1 MEPNTVRE
9 NVWIIRNPILTLL
22 RKSLKLAAISAG
34 AFFGAVM
41 SHSPAPSSDGS
52 LKIAVVGSGVAALS
66 SAWLLSQ
73 RHRVT
78 LYEKADRLGGHSN
91 TVTAGAA
98 TGDVAVDTGFICFN
112 DATYPNLI
120 ALFAHLGVKT
130 RATDMSFAVSLDAGQ
145 FEYAAPGLFA
155 QRRNLLRPRFWS
167 MLGEIMRFYRE
178 APIDLGGLTDP
189 DLTLGEYLKREGFS
203 EAFRDDHLLPMAAAI
218 WSSPAHTL
226 MDYPAEAFI
235 RFCGNHGL
243 LKLVGRPL
251 WRTVEGGSRVYVEH
265 LAREIDD
272 VRLDHGVTAVRRVE
286 QGVMVHDSQGG
297 VERFDHVVIGAH
309 ADQALAMLAE
319 PTDREREVLGAFHY
333 SRNLT
338 VLHADAGLMPQRRR
352 AWASWNYIGAD
363 DGLCVTYWMNK
374 LQGLP
379 GQDLFVT
386 LNPPRPPKPD
396 TLLRSELYE
405 HPIFNPAALQAQKQL
420 WSLQGQGGVWF
431 CGAHF
436 GAGFHEDG
444 LQSGLAVAEQLGG
457 VRRPWSVENESGRIH
472 LTPPSRP
479 VLETAT

>member
-1 MEPNTVRE
+1 MP
-9 NVWIIRNPILTLL
+9 L
-22 RKSLKLAAISAG
+22 
-34 AFFGAVM
+34 
-41 SHSPAPSSDGS
+41 SPANTFDGP

-78 LYEKADRLGGHSN
+78 VYEKAERLGGHSN
-91 TVTAGAA
+91 TVTAAA
-98 TGDVAVDTGFICFN
+98 LSGDVAVDTGFICFN

-120 ALFAHLGVKT
+120 ALFTHLGVQT
-130 RATDMSFAVSLDAGQ
+130 RATDMSFAVSLEEGR

-167 MLGEIMRFYRE
+167 MLSEVLRFYRQ
-178 APIDLGGLTDP
+178 APIHLGGLTDP
-189 DLTLGEYLKREGFS
+189 DLTLGDYLKREGFS

-251 WRTVEGGSRVYVEH
+251 WRTIKGGSRVYVER
-265 LAREIDD
+265 LAQAIED
-272 VRLDHGVTAVRRVE
+272 VRLDHGVTAVRRTDH
-286 QGVMVHDSQGG
+286 GVMVHDSQGG
-297 VERFDHVVIGAH
+297 AERFDHVVIGAH
-309 ADQALAMLAE
+309 ADQALAMLDE
-319 PTDREREVLGAFHY
+319 PTAREREVLGAFRY
-333 SRNLT
+333 SRNFT
-338 VLHADAGLMPQRRR
+338 VLHTDADLMPRRRR
-352 AWASWNYIGAD
+352 AWASWNYIGANG
-363 DGLCVTYWMNK
+363 GLCVTYWMNK

-405 HPIFNPAALQAQKQL
+405 HPIFNPAALEAQKQL
-420 WSLQGQGGVWF
+420 WSLQGRGGVWF

-457 VRRPWSVENESGRIH
+457 VRRPWTVANESGRIH
-472 LTPPSRP
+472 LLPASAGAMEP
-479 VLETAT
+479 AA

>member
-1 MEPNTVRE
+1 
-9 NVWIIRNPILTLL
+9 
-22 RKSLKLAAISAG
+22 
-34 AFFGAVM
+34 M
-41 SHSPAPSSDGS
+41 SPSFAAPSKAP
-52 LKIAVVGSGVAALS
+52 LNVAVVGSGVAALS
-66 SAWLLSQ
+66 AAWLLS
-73 RHRVT
+73 REHRVT
-78 LYEKADRLGGHSN
+78 LYEKAERLGGHSN
-91 TVTAGAA
+91 TVVAGAM
-98 TGDVAVDTGFICFN
+98 GVEVAVDTGFICFN

-120 ALFAHLGVKT
+120 ALFEHLGVPT
-130 RATDMSFAVSLDAGQ
+130 RATDMSFAVSRDQGR

-167 MLGEIMRFYRE
+167 MLGEILRFYRQ
-178 APIDLGGLTDP
+178 APVDLAGLTDP
-189 DLTLGEYLKREGFS
+189 QLTLGDYLKREGFS
-203 EAFRDDHLLPMAAAI
+203 EAFREDHLLPMAAAI

-251 WRTVEGGSRVYVEH
+251 WRTVEGGSRIYVER
-265 LAREIDD
+265 LAQAISDI
-272 VRLDHGVTAVRRVE
+272 RLSCGVTSVRRADK
-286 QGVMVHDSQGG
+286 GVVVHDSQGG
-297 VERFDHVVIGAH
+297 AARFDHVVIGAH

-319 PTDREREVLGAFHY
+319 PTARERQVLGAFRY

-338 VLHADAGLMPQRRR
+338 VLHTDQTLMPRRRR
-352 AWASWNYIGAD
+352 AWASWNYIGTD
-363 DGLCVTYWMNK
+363 GGLCVTYWMNR
-374 LQGLP
+374 LQGIE

-386 LNPPRPPKPD
+386 LNPPRPPRPD

-405 HPIFNPAALQAQKQL
+405 HPIFNPAAIQAQKQL

-457 VRRPWSVENESGRIH
+457 VRRPWAVEDESGRIH
-472 LTPPSRP
+472 LPPSP
-479 VLETAT
+479 PSLLEATA

>member
-1 MEPNTVRE
+1 MPHY
-9 NVWIIRNPILTLL
+9 
-22 RKSLKLAAISAG
+22 
-34 AFFGAVM
+34 
-41 SHSPAPSSDGS
+41 SHRP

-73 RHRVT
+73 RHQVT

-91 TVTAGAA
+91 TVSAA
-98 TGDVAVDTGFICFN
+98 TATGIVAVDTGFICFN

-120 ALFAHLGVKT
+120 AMFAHLGIET
-130 RATDMSFAVSLDAGQ
+130 RATDMSFAVSMDGGG

-167 MLGEIMRFYRE
+167 MMNEILRFYRK
-178 APIDLGGLTDP
+178 APADIGGLTDP
-189 DLTLGEYLKREGFS
+189 EMTLGDYLKREGFS
-203 EAFRDDHLLPMAAAI
+203 AAFRDDHLLPMAAAI

-251 WRTVEGGSRVYVEH
+251 WRTVEGGSRTYVER
-265 LAREIDD
+265 LAREVDD
-272 VRLDHGVTAVRRVE
+272 VRLNRGVTCIRRLE
-286 QGVMVHDSQGG
+286 QGVMVHDSEGDS
-297 VERFDHVVIGAH
+297 ESFDHVVIGAH
-309 ADQALAMLAE
+309 ADQALAMLEA

-338 VLHADAGLMPQRRR
+338 VLHTDAGLMPQRRR
-352 AWASWNYIGAD
+352 AWASWNYIGAE
-363 DGLCVTYWMNK
+363 DGLCVTYWMNR

-386 LNPPRPPKPD
+386 LNPPRPPHAGA
-396 TLLRSELYE
+396 LLRSEMYE

-420 WSLQGQGGVWF
+420 WSLQGHGGVWF

-472 LTPPSRP
+472 LASPLPNA
-479 VLETAT
+479 LETAA

>member
-1 MEPNTVRE
+1 MPLATPHDTGPR
-9 NVWIIRNPILTLL
+9 L
-22 RKSLKLAAISAG
+22 R
-34 AFFGAVM
+34 
-41 SHSPAPSSDGS
+41 
-52 LKIAVVGSGVAALS
+52 IAVVGSGISALS
-66 SAWLLSQ
+66 CAWLLSQ
-73 RHRVT
+73 KHEVVV
-78 LYEKADRLGGHSN
+78 YERDDRLGGHSN
-91 TVTAGAA
+91 TVDVRTETGA
-98 TGDVAVDTGFICFN
+98 TAVDTGFIVFN

-120 ALFAHLGVKT
+120 ALFAHLGLET
-130 RATDMSFAVSLDAGQ
+130 RATDMSFAVSLDQGR
-145 FEYAAPGLFA
+145 FEYAAPALFA
-155 QRRNLLRPRFWS
+155 QKRNLVRPRFWS
-167 MLGEIMRFYRE
+167 MLTEILRFYRS
-178 APIDLGGLTDP
+178 APEGMAALGDS
-189 DLTLGEYLKREGFS
+189 DVTLGQYLKREGFS

-226 MDYPAEAFI
+226 LDYPAASFL

-251 WRTVEGGSRVYVEH
+251 WRTVVGGSRTYVEE
-265 LAREIDD
+265 LARQIGDG
-272 VRLDHGVTAVRRVE
+272 VRLRRGAARVRRIE
-286 QGVMVHDSQGG
+286 GG
-297 VERFDHVVIGAH
+297 VLVEDETGATELFHHVVLGTH
-309 ADQALAMLAE
+309 ADQALALLDE
-319 PTDREREVLGAFHY
+319 PTARERELLGAFNY

-338 VLHADAGLMPQRRR
+338 ILHTDAGLMPKRRG

-386 LNPPRPPKPD
+386 LNPPRPPAPG

-405 HPIFNPAALQAQKQL
+405 HPIFDPAAIRAQKSL

-472 LTPPSRP
+472 VTPPPSE
-479 VLETAT
+479 LERAA

>member
-1 MEPNTVRE
+1 M
-9 NVWIIRNPILTLL
+9 
-22 RKSLKLAAISAG
+22 SLPT
-34 AFFGAVM
+34 AVP
-41 SHSPAPSSDGS
+41 SNAP
-52 LKIAVVGSGVAALS
+52 LKVAVVGSGVAALS

-73 RHRVT
+73 KHLVT
-78 LYEKADRLGGHSN
+78 LYEKAERLGGHSN
-91 TVTAGAA
+91 TVTAGALGA
-98 TGDVAVDTGFICFN
+98 EVPVDTGFICFN

-120 ALFAHLGVKT
+120 ALFQHLGVQT
-130 RATDMSFAVSLDAGQ
+130 RATDMSFAVSLEQGR

-155 QRRNLLRPRFWS
+155 QRRNLFRPRFWS
-167 MLGEIMRFYRE
+167 MLGEILRFYRQ
-178 APIDLGGLTDP
+178 APVDLAGLTDP
-189 DLTLGEYLKREGFS
+189 RLTLGDYLKRQGFS

-226 MDYPAEAFI
+226 LDYPAEAFI

-251 WRTVEGGSRVYVEH
+251 WRTVEGGSRVYVER
-265 LAREIDD
+265 LARAISDI
-272 VRLDHGVTAVRRVE
+272 RLDRGVTAVRRTSE
-286 QGVMVHDSQGG
+286 GVIVHDSQGG
-297 VERFDHVVIGAH
+297 AERFDHVVIGAH
-309 ADQALAMLAE
+309 ADQALAMLAD
-319 PTDREREVLGAFHY
+319 PTERETQVLGAFRY

-338 VLHADAGLMPQRRR
+338 VLHTDQTLMPRRRR

-363 DGLCVTYWMNK
+363 DGLCVTYWMNR
-374 LQGLP
+374 LQGLQ

-386 LNPPRPPKPD
+386 LNPPRPPR
-396 TLLRSELYE
+396 TGSLLRSELYE
-405 HPIFNPAALQAQKQL
+405 HPIFTPEAIQAQKQL

-472 LTPPSRP
+472 LPMSAPS
-479 VLETAT
+479 VLEATA

>member
-1 MEPNTVRE
+1 MP
-9 NVWIIRNPILTLL
+9 L
-22 RKSLKLAAISAG
+22 
-34 AFFGAVM
+34 
-41 SHSPAPSSDGS
+41 SPANTSDGP

-78 LYEKADRLGGHSN
+78 VYEKAERLGGHSN
-91 TVTAGAA
+91 TVTAAA
-98 TGDVAVDTGFICFN
+98 LSGDVAVDTGFICFN

-120 ALFAHLGVKT
+120 ALVTHLGVQT
-130 RATDMSFAVSLDAGQ
+130 RATDMSFAVSLEEGR

-167 MLGEIMRFYRE
+167 MLSEVLRFYRQ
-178 APIDLGGLTDP
+178 APIHLGGLTDP
-189 DLTLGEYLKREGFS
+189 DLTLGDYLKREGFS

-251 WRTVEGGSRVYVEH
+251 WRTIKGGSRVYVER
-265 LAREIDD
+265 LAQAIED
-272 VRLDHGVTAVRRVE
+272 VRLDHGVTAVRRTDH
-286 QGVMVHDSQGG
+286 GVMVHDSQGG
-297 VERFDHVVIGAH
+297 AERFDHVVIGAH
-309 ADQALAMLAE
+309 ADQALAMLDE
-319 PTDREREVLGAFHY
+319 PTAREREVLGAFRY
-333 SRNLT
+333 SRNFT
-338 VLHADAGLMPQRRR
+338 VLHTDADLMPRRRR
-352 AWASWNYIGAD
+352 AWASWNYIGANG
-363 DGLCVTYWMNK
+363 GLCVTYWMNK

-405 HPIFNPAALQAQKQL
+405 HPIFNPAALEAQKQL
-420 WSLQGQGGVWF
+420 WSLQGRGGVWF

-436 GAGFHEDG
+436 GAGVHEDG

-457 VRRPWSVENESGRIH
+457 VRRPWTVANESGRIH
-472 LTPPSRP
+472 LLPASAGAMEP
-479 VLETAT
+479 AA

>member
-1 MEPNTVRE
+1 
-9 NVWIIRNPILTLL
+9 
-22 RKSLKLAAISAG
+22 
-34 AFFGAVM
+34 M
-41 SHSPAPSSDGS
+41 SQPSTRPSNGP

-73 RHRVT
+73 RHAVT
-78 LYEKADRLGGHSN
+78 LYEKADRLGGHSH
-91 TVTAGAA
+91 TVMTASA
-98 TGDVAVDTGFICFN
+98 TGEVAVDTGFICFN

-120 ALFAHLGVKT
+120 ALFEHLGVQA
-130 RATDMSFAVSLDAGQ
+130 RETDMSFAVSLDGGQ

-167 MLGEIMRFYRE
+167 MLGEIMRFYRQ
-178 APIDLGGLTDP
+178 APMDLGGLADP
-189 DLTLGEYLKREGFS
+189 DLTLGAYLKREGFS
-203 EAFRDDHLLPMAAAI
+203 AAFRDDHLLPMAAAI

-226 MDYPAEAFI
+226 LDYPASAFI

-243 LKLVGRPL
+243 LKLIGRPC
-251 WRTVEGGSRVYVEH
+251 WRTVQGGSRTYVER
-265 LAREIDD
+265 LAKAIED
-272 VRLDHGVTAVRRVE
+272 VRLDCGVTGVRRVE
-286 QGVMVHDSQGG
+286 QGVMVHDSRGS

-309 ADQALAMLAE
+309 ADQALAMLPE
-319 PTDREREVLGAFHY
+319 PTNREKEVLGAFNY

-338 VLHADAGLMPQRRR
+338 VLHTDVSLMPRRRR

-363 DGLCVTYWMNK
+363 DGLCVTYWMNR
-374 LQGLP
+374 LQGLQ

-386 LNPPRPPKPD
+386 LNPPRPPRPD

-405 HPIFNPAALQAQKQL
+405 HPIFNPAAIKAQKQL

-457 VRRPWSVENESGRIH
+457 VRRPWSVEDESGRIH
-472 LTPPSRP
+472 LAEPSASM
-479 VLETAT
+479 LEAAA

>member
-1 MEPNTVRE
+1 MSPV
-9 NVWIIRNPILTLL
+9 
-22 RKSLKLAAISAG
+22 SA
-34 AFFGAVM
+34 
-41 SHSPAPSSDGS
+41 HQPAGP

-78 LYEKADRLGGHSN
+78 VYEKSDRLGGHSN
-91 TVTAGAA
+91 TVEASTTAGK
-98 TGDVAVDTGFICFN
+98 VAVDTGFICFN
-112 DATYPNLI
+112 DATYPNLV
-120 ALFAHLGVKT
+120 ALFDHLGVT
-130 RATDMSFAVSLDAGQ
+130 ARETEMSFAVSLDGGR
-145 FEYAAPGLFA
+145 FEYAAPSLFA
-155 QRRNLLRPRFWS
+155 QRRNAFRPRFWS
-167 MLGEIMRFYRE
+167 MLGEVLRFYRQ
-178 APIDLGGLTDP
+178 APVDLAKWTDP
-189 DLTLGEYLKREGFS
+189 DLTLGDYLKREGFS

-243 LKLVGRPL
+243 LKLAGRPL
-251 WRTVEGGSRVYVEH
+251 WRTVEGGSRVYVGR
-265 LAREIDD
+265 LAQALDD
-272 VRLDHGVTAVRRVE
+272 IRLERGVTAVRRTD
-286 QGVMVHDSQGG
+286 QGVVIHDSQGG

-319 PTDREREVLGAFHY
+319 PTARETELLGAFRY

-338 VLHADAGLMPQRRR
+338 VLHTDAGLMPRRRR
-352 AWASWNYIGAD
+352 AWASWNYIGAN
-363 DGLCVTYWMNK
+363 DGLCVTYWMNR
-374 LQGLP
+374 LQGLQ

-386 LNPPRPPKPD
+386 LNPPRPPRPD
-396 TLLRSELYE
+396 TLLRSELYD
-405 HPIFNPAALQAQKQL
+405 HPVFNPAALRAQREL

-457 VRRPWSVENESGRIH
+457 VRRPWTVENESGRIH
-472 LTPPSRP
+472 LSTVPAPAM
-479 VLETAT
+479 EAAE